1 MRTLLCTAKSL
12 SPPWLCK
19 PRVLLNDAGP
29 APLRRPHPPL
39 RHYAITPPCN
49 GTPPSK
55 RRKHQENLIPGRAT
69 AISQPCTPQFQ
80 LPARPFALGRP
91 AALGRLGH
99 GPPLRRHRP
108 GRTRSCPRRGPA
120 ERSGARPTRRRD
132 VSDALDPRPRGWR
145 PDPSN
150 RRPSSK
156 RGGGQGAGGSPPTR
170 DLCAWVHSPCGLP
183 LPSVHARPRPPGP
196 PAFVRGASSFFA
208 RDVSRPFFRALQFP
222 VPQGSPSTLRC

>member
-1 MRTLLCTAKSL
+1 MTSQNLSHTVVITPLAVPEQEPSERSAGPQHSGPQPL
-12 SPPWLCK
+12 SPRLIGHPASL
-19 PRVLLNDAGP
+19 DA
-29 APLRRPHPPL
+29 
-39 RHYAITPPCN
+39 
-49 GTPPSK
+49 
-55 RRKHQENLIPGRAT
+55 
-69 AISQPCTPQFQ
+69 
-80 LPARPFALGRP
+80 ARPFALGRP

-99 GPPLRRHRP
+99 CPPLRRHRP

-120 ERSGARPTRRRD
+120 ERSGARPARRLD

-183 LPSVHARPRPPGP
+183 LPSVHARPLPPGP
-196 PAFVRGASSFFA
+196 PAFVRGANSFFA
-208 RDVSRPFFRALQFP
+208 RDVSRPFFRALQFL